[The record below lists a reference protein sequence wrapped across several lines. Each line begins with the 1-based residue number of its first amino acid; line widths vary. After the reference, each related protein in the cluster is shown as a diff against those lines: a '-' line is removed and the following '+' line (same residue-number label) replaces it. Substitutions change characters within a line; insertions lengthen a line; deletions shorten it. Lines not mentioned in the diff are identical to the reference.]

1 MIIEVYEILFIAGF
15 LLLILGMIPIFC
27 GFIKT
32 IFEMIVDIKNH
43 NYDMLPELLFLFMY
57 FIVDDTV
64 YRTTYFT
71 VNDFTL
77 QTFPVI
83 SMLIAAIMFCLI
95 NINISQEIDKENNI
109 ISYELSI
116 GTLFKAKLKK

>member
-1 MIIEVYEILFIAGF
+1 MDKDINNILLKKFIHIYILFFIIIYCIN
-15 LLLILGMIPIFC
+15 LI
-27 GFIKT
+27 
-32 IFEMIVDIKNH
+32 IVNI
-43 NYDMLPELLFLFMY
+43 FMY

-95 NINISQEIDKENNI
+95 NINIDYEVDEEYNI

-116 GTLFKAKLKK
+116 GTIFSARLKG

>member
-1 MIIEVYEILFIAGF
+1 MDKDINNILLKKFIHIYILISIILYCINIIIVNIFMCFI
-15 LLLILGMIPIFC
+15 I
-27 GFIKT
+27 
-32 IFEMIVDIKNH
+32 
-43 NYDMLPELLFLFMY
+43 
-57 FIVDDTV
+57 DDTV

-95 NINISQEIDKENNI
+95 NININQEFDEDNNI

-116 GTLFKAKLKK
+116 GTVFKARLKR

>member
-1 MIIEVYEILFIAGF
+1 MDKDINNILLKKFIHIYILISIIIYCIN
-15 LLLILGMIPIFC
+15 LIIIN
-27 GFIKT
+27 I
-32 IFEMIVDIKNH
+32 
-43 NYDMLPELLFLFMY
+43 FMY

-95 NINISQEIDKENNI
+95 NINIDQEFDEDNNI

-116 GTLFKAKLKK
+116 STVFKARLKK

>member
-1 MIIEVYEILFIAGF
+1 MDKDINNILLKKFIHIYILFSIIIYCIN
-15 LLLILGMIPIFC
+15 LI
-27 GFIKT
+27 
-32 IFEMIVDIKNH
+32 IVNI
-43 NYDMLPELLFLFMY
+43 FMY
-57 FIVDDTV
+57 FIVDDTI

-71 VNDFTL
+71 VNDMTF

-95 NINISQEIDKENNI
+95 NIKINQEIDEDNNI

-116 GTLFKAKLKK
+116 STVFKARLKR

>member
-1 MIIEVYEILFIAGF
+1 MDKDINNILLKKFIHIYILFSIIIYMIN
-15 LLLILGMIPIFC
+15 LI
-27 GFIKT
+27 
-32 IFEMIVDIKNH
+32 IVN
-43 NYDMLPELLFLFMY
+43 LFMY

-77 QTFPVI
+77 QTFSVI

-95 NINISQEIDKENNI
+95 NINLEQEIDDDNNI

-116 GTLFKAKLKK
+116 GTIFKARLKR

>member
-1 MIIEVYEILFIAGF
+1 MMDKNINNILLKKFIHIYMLFSLIVYMIN
-15 LLLILGMIPIFC
+15 LI
-27 GFIKT
+27 
-32 IFEMIVDIKNH
+32 IVN
-43 NYDMLPELLFLFMY
+43 LFMY
-57 FIVDDTV
+57 FIVDDIV

-83 SMLIAAIMFCLI
+83 SMLIAAIIFCLI
-95 NINISQEIDKENNI
+95 KIDISYEADEKNNI

-116 GTLFKAKLKK
+116 GTIFKAKLKK

>member
-1 MIIEVYEILFIAGF
+1 MDKNINNILLKKFIHIYILFSIIIYMIN
-15 LLLILGMIPIFC
+15 LI
-27 GFIKT
+27 
-32 IFEMIVDIKNH
+32 IVN
-43 NYDMLPELLFLFMY
+43 LFMY

-64 YRTTYFT
+64 YRITYFT
-71 VNDFTL
+71 VNDTTF

-116 GTLFKAKLKK
+116 DTVFKARLKR

>member
-1 MIIEVYEILFIAGF
+1 MDKDINNILLKKIIHIYILISI
-15 LLLILGMIPIFC
+15 ILYCINVI
-27 GFIKT
+27 
-32 IFEMIVDIKNH
+32 IVNI
-43 NYDMLPELLFLFMY
+43 FMY
-57 FIVDDTV
+57 FIIDDTV

-71 VNDFTL
+71 VNDMTF

>member
-1 MIIEVYEILFIAGF
+1 MDKDINNILLKKFIHIYILFSIIIYMIN
-15 LLLILGMIPIFC
+15 LIIVNL
-27 GFIKT
+27 FI
-32 IFEMIVDIKNH
+32 
-43 NYDMLPELLFLFMY
+43 Y

-64 YRTTYFT
+64 YRTTYFI

-83 SMLIAAIMFCLI
+83 SMLIAAIMSCLI
-95 NINISQEIDKENNI
+95 NINISQEIDEEKNI

>member
-1 MIIEVYEILFIAGF
+1 MDKDINNILLKKFIHIYILFSFIVY
-15 LLLILGMIPIFC
+15 MINL
-27 GFIKT
+27 T
-32 IFEMIVDIKNH
+32 IVNII
-43 NYDMLPELLFLFMY
+43 MY
-57 FIVDDTV
+57 FVVYDTM

-83 SMLIAAIMFCLI
+83 SILIAAIMSCLI
-95 NINISQEIDKENNI
+95 NINISQEIDNENNI
-109 ISYELSI
+109 IYYELSI

>member
-1 MIIEVYEILFIAGF
+1 MDKDINNILLKKFIHIYILFSFIVY
-15 LLLILGMIPIFC
+15 MINL
-27 GFIKT
+27 T
-32 IFEMIVDIKNH
+32 IVNII
-43 NYDMLPELLFLFMY
+43 MY
-57 FIVDDTV
+57 FVVDDTM

-83 SMLIAAIMFCLI
+83 SMLIAAIMFYLI
-95 NINISQEIDKENNI
+95 NINISQEIDEENNI

-116 GTLFKAKLKK
+116 GTIFKAKLKK

>member
-1 MIIEVYEILFIAGF
+1 MDKDINNILLKKFIHIYILFSIIIYCIN
-15 LLLILGMIPIFC
+15 LI
-27 GFIKT
+27 
-32 IFEMIVDIKNH
+32 IVNI
-43 NYDMLPELLFLFMY
+43 FMY
-57 FIVDDTV
+57 FIVDDTI

-95 NINISQEIDKENNI
+95 NININQEIDKENNI

>member
-1 MIIEVYEILFIAGF
+1 MDKNINNILLKKFIHIYILFSI
-15 LLLILGMIPIFC
+15 
-27 GFIKT
+27 
-32 IFEMIVDIKNH
+32 IVYMNNVIIVNV
-43 NYDMLPELLFLFMY
+43 FMY
-57 FIVDDTV
+57 FLVDDTV

-116 GTLFKAKLKK
+116 GTLFKAKLKE

>member
-1 MIIEVYEILFIAGF
+1 MDKNINNILLKKFIHIYILFSIIIYCIN
-15 LLLILGMIPIFC
+15 LI
-27 GFIKT
+27 
-32 IFEMIVDIKNH
+32 IVN
-43 NYDMLPELLFLFMY
+43 LFMY
-57 FIVDDTV
+57 FIIDDTV

-71 VNDFTL
+71 VDDFTL

-109 ISYELSI
+109 IFYELSI

>member
-1 MIIEVYEILFIAGF
+1 MDKNINNILLKKFIHIYILFSI
-15 LLLILGMIPIFC
+15 IIYCIN
-27 GFIKT
+27 FI
-32 IFEMIVDIKNH
+32 IVN
-43 NYDMLPELLFLFMY
+43 LFMY

-77 QTFPVI
+77 QTFPFI
-83 SMLIAAIMFCLI
+83 SMLIAAILFCLI
-95 NINISQEIDKENNI
+95 NINISQEIDNENNI
-109 ISYELSI
+109 IYYELSI

>member
-1 MIIEVYEILFIAGF
+1 MDKDINNILLKKFIHIYILFSIIIYMIN
-15 LLLILGMIPIFC
+15 LI
-27 GFIKT
+27 
-32 IFEMIVDIKNH
+32 IVN
-43 NYDMLPELLFLFMY
+43 LFMY
-57 FIVDDTV
+57 FIVDDIV

-71 VNDFTL
+71 VGDFTL

-83 SMLIAAIMFCLI
+83 SMLMVAILFCLI
-95 NINISQEIDKENNI
+95 NINISQEIDEENNI

>member
-1 MIIEVYEILFIAGF
+1 MDKDTNNILLKKFINIYILFS
-15 LLLILGMIPIFC
+15 LIVYMINLI
-27 GFIKT
+27 
-32 IFEMIVDIKNH
+32 IVNVI
-43 NYDMLPELLFLFMY
+43 MY
-57 FIVDDTV
+57 FIVDDTM

-83 SMLIAAIMFCLI
+83 SMLIAAILFCLI
-95 NINISQEIDKENNI
+95 NINISQEIDEEKNI

-116 GTLFKAKLKK
+116 GTLFKARLKK

>member
-1 MIIEVYEILFIAGF
+1 MDKDINNVLLKKIIHIYILISI
-15 LLLILGMIPIFC
+15 ILYCINVI
-27 GFIKT
+27 
-32 IFEMIVDIKNH
+32 IVN
-43 NYDMLPELLFLFMY
+43 
-57 FIVDDTV
+57 TV

-71 VNDFTL
+71 VNDMTF

-95 NINISQEIDKENNI
+95 NINIDQEIDEDNNI

-116 GTLFKAKLKK
+116 GTVFKARLKR

>member
-1 MIIEVYEILFIAGF
+1 MDKNINNILLKKFIHIYILFSIIIYMIN
-15 LLLILGMIPIFC
+15 LI
-27 GFIKT
+27 
-32 IFEMIVDIKNH
+32 IVN
-43 NYDMLPELLFLFMY
+43 LFMY

-83 SMLIAAIMFCLI
+83 SMLIAAILFCLV
-95 NINISQEIDKENNI
+95 NINISQEIDNENNI
-109 ISYELSI
+109 IYYELSI
-116 GTLFKAKLKK
+116 GTLFKTKLKK